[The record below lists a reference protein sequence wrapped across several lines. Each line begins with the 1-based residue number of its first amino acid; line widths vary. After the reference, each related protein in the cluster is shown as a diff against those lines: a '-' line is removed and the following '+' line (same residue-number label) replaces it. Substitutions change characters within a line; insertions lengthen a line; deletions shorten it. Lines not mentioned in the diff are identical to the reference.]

1 LRHPAED
8 FTLPLRKLSGIGIG
22 PSLNRFPDNKAFA
35 FAIYDDTDLSTVENV
50 GPIYRFLHER
60 GMRTTKSVWPL
71 ASVSD
76 GVYCGGSLQDP
87 DYLDFVIDLRNKG
100 FEIALHNVRNHDATR
115 QEIVAGLEQFH
126 RLIGYYPRI
135 HANHSRNKDNIYWG
149 EARLNN
155 FRQMYKVA
163 LTCKGGRSFEGHKQS
178 SAYLWGDLCL
188 EKIDYVRNF
197 VFQEINLDRV
207 NPTMP
212 YRDPARPFVKYWFSS
227 CDGADVT
234 RFCEAISEANQE
246 LLEAQNGVCI
256 MYTHFAC
263 GFVKDGRVDPM
274 ASQLLRRLAKRP
286 GWFIPVST
294 LLDFLRQER
303 GAPAIPPA
311 EFGSMERRWAWEA
324 LASSARRV
332 LSVPP
337 TYPTPVR

>member
-1 LRHPAED
+1 M
-8 FTLPLRKLSGIGIG
+8 T
-22 PSLNRFPDNKAFA
+22 RFPNNKKFA
-35 FAIYDDTDLSTVENV
+35 FAIHDDTDLSTIDNV
-50 GPIYRFLHER
+50 GPIYQLLAEL

-71 ASVSD
+71 ASVPD
-76 GVYCGGSLQDP
+76 GWHGGASLQDP
-87 DYLDFVIDLRNKG
+87 DYLAFILGLRDNG
-100 FEIALHNVRNHDATR
+100 FEIALHNVRNYDATR
-115 QEIVAGLEQFH
+115 EVVDKGLEEFR

-135 HANHSRNKDNIYWG
+135 HANHSRNRDNIYWG

-155 FRQMYKVA
+155 FRRMYKLA
-163 LTCKGGRSFEGHKQS
+163 LACRGTRSFEGHRQS
-178 SAYLWGDLCL
+178 SRFFWGDLCL
-188 EKIDYVRNF
+188 QKIDYVRNF

-246 LLEAQNGVCI
+246 QLEEQNGVCI

-263 GFVKDGRVDPM
+263 GFVKDGRVDPL
-274 ASQLLRRLAKRP
+274 ASRLLQRLAERP
-286 GWFIPVST
+286 GWFVPVSK

-311 EFGSMERRWAWEA
+311 EFGSMERRWAWQA

-332 LSVPP
+332 L
-337 TYPTPVR
+337 

>member
-1 LRHPAED
+1 M
-8 FTLPLRKLSGIGIG
+8 T
-22 PSLNRFPDNKAFA
+22 RFPNNKKFA
-35 FAIYDDTDLSTVENV
+35 FAIHDDTDLSTIDNV
-50 GPIYRFLHER
+50 GPIYQLLAEL

-71 ASVSD
+71 ASVPD
-76 GVYCGGSLQDP
+76 GWHGGASLQDP
-87 DYLDFVIDLRNKG
+87 DYLAFILGLRDNG
-100 FEIALHNVRNHDATR
+100 FEIALHNVRNYDATR
-115 QEIVAGLEQFH
+115 EVVDKGLEEFR

-155 FRQMYKVA
+155 FRRMYKLA
-163 LTCKGGRSFEGHKQS
+163 LACRGTRSFEGHRQS
-178 SAYLWGDLCL
+178 SRFFWGDLCL
-188 EKIDYVRNF
+188 QKIDYVRNF

-212 YRDPARPFVKYWFSS
+212 YRDPERPFVKYWFSS
-227 CDGADVT
+227 CDGADVG

-246 LLEAQNGVCI
+246 QLEEQNGVCI

-263 GFVKDGRVDPM
+263 GFVKDGRVDPL
-274 ASQLLRRLAKRP
+274 ASRLLQRLAERP
-286 GWFIPVST
+286 GWFVPVSK

-311 EFGSMERRWAWEA
+311 EFGSMERRWAWQA

-332 LSVPP
+332 L
-337 TYPTPVR
+337 

>member
-1 LRHPAED
+1 M
-8 FTLPLRKLSGIGIG
+8 T
-22 PSLNRFPDNKAFA
+22 RFPNNKKFA
-35 FAIYDDTDLSTVENV
+35 FAIHDDTDLSTIENV
-50 GPIYRFLHER
+50 GPIYQLLAEL

-71 ASVSD
+71 ASVPD
-76 GVYCGGSLQDP
+76 GWHGGASLQDP
-87 DYLDFVIDLRNKG
+87 DYLAFILGLRDNG
-100 FEIALHNVRNHDATR
+100 FEIALHNVRNYDATR
-115 QEIVAGLEQFH
+115 EVVDKGLEEFR

-135 HANHSRNKDNIYWG
+135 HANHSRNRDNIYWG

-155 FRQMYKVA
+155 FRRMYKLA
-163 LTCKGGRSFEGHKQS
+163 LACKGTRSFEGHRQS
-178 SAYLWGDLCL
+178 SRFFWGDLCL
-188 EKIDYVRNF
+188 QKIDYVRNF

-246 LLEAQNGVCI
+246 QLEEQNGVCI

-263 GFVKDGRVDPM
+263 GFVKDGRVDPL
-274 ASQLLRRLAKRP
+274 ASRLLQRLAERP
-286 GWFIPVST
+286 GWFVPVSK

-311 EFGSMERRWAWEA
+311 EFGSMERRWAWQA

-332 LSVPP
+332 L
-337 TYPTPVR
+337 